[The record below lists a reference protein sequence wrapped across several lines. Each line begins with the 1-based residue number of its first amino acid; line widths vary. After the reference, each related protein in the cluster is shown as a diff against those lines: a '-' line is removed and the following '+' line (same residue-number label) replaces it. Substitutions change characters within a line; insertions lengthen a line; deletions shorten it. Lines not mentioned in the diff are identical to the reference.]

1 MKKLLFIILLLSLIG
16 CIRHIDYTPYMTGDC
31 VDRAIIIRQDLR
43 AKGYDAEIVLGG
55 IKQGNKII
63 GHAWIKYKD
72 KETEKWKRIDNY

>member
-16 CIRHIDYTPYMTGDC
+16 CIRHIDYMPYMIGDC

-43 AKGYDAEIVLGG
+43 AKGYEVEIVLGK
-55 IKQGNKII
+55 IKRGNKIK

-72 KETEKWKRIDNY
+72 KKTGEWIRVNNY